1 MKNGISY
8 DFFVFESIDLN
19 FDGLFMFVG
28 KIINNAVTRLFDE
41 LVDILQTTRL
51 CRSIASKVNGVT
63 IQKI

>member
-19 FDGLFMFVG
+19 FDGLFMFVD

>member
-19 FDGLFMFVG
+19 FDGLFMFVD
-28 KIINNAVTRLFDE
+28 KIINIAVTRLFDE

>member
-19 FDGLFMFVG
+19 FDGLFMFVD
-28 KIINNAVTRLFDE
+28 KIINNAVTGLFDE

>member
-19 FDGLFMFVG
+19 FDGLFMFVD

-51 CRSIASKVNGVT
+51 CRSIASKVE
-63 IQKI
+63 

>member
-19 FDGLFMFVG
+19 FDGLFMFVD
-28 KIINNAVTRLFDE
+28 KSINNAVTRLFDE

>member
-19 FDGLFMFVG
+19 FDGLFMFVD
-28 KIINNAVTRLFDE
+28 KIINNTVTRLFDE

-51 CRSIASKVNGVT
+51 CSSIASKVNGVT

>member
-19 FDGLFMFVG
+19 FDGLFMFVD

-63 IQKI
+63 I